1 MQAHLK
7 AQSFYSV
14 VANIRGRSA
23 EEVAG
28 PLLDSQELR
37 GLQVGSASCASMQT
51 THYVW
56 MVKYSNVWVVCMLRS
71 KPDLVQGLN
80 CKLTGTKRLCT
91 A

>member
-1 MQAHLK
+1 MNCRFHVGHMLVVHVSVDAQAHLK

-37 GLQVGSASCASMQT
+37 GLQVHS
-51 THYVW
+51 
-56 MVKYSNVWVVCMLRS
+56 
-71 KPDLVQGLN
+71 
-80 CKLTGTKRLCT
+80 
-91 A
+91 

>member
-37 GLQVGSASCASMQT
+37 GLQVGSACTDPNISPVPACKQPT
-51 THYVW
+51 TCGW
-56 MVKYSNVWVVCMLRS
+56 
-71 KPDLVQGLN
+71 
-80 CKLTGTKRLCT
+80 
-91 A
+91 